1 MKTIRDFMSKNYDF
15 VSYRLTDKD
24 WKNDFLSSEEE
35 IISHSIF
42 AGCFAI
48 QDEKIEPLDGDIY
61 SSDEEVIWSKEWK
74 NEKEG
79 VQNGLTVLATADWT
93 SLNKQL

>member
-1 MKTIRDFMSKNYDF
+1 M
-15 VSYRLTDKD
+15 
-24 WKNDFLSSEEE
+24 SSEEE

-61 SSDEEVIWSKEWK
+61 SSDEEVIWFKEWK
-74 NEKEG
+74 NEEEG
-79 VQNGLTVLATADWT
+79 IQNGLTVLAAADWA

>member
-1 MKTIRDFMSKNYDF
+1 MKTIRDFMSKDYDY

-35 IISHSIF
+35 TISHSIF

-79 VQNGLTVLATADWT
+79 VQNGLTVLVSADWA
-93 SLNKQL
+93 LNKRL

>member
-1 MKTIRDFMSKNYDF
+1 MSKNYDF

-74 NEKEG
+74 NEKE
-79 VQNGLTVLATADWT
+79 VAQIVCTA
-93 SLNKQL
+93 SFRLNTDQ

>member
-1 MKTIRDFMSKNYDF
+1 MKTIRDFMSKNYDY
-15 VSYRLTDKD
+15 VSYRSTDKD
-24 WKNDFLSSEEE
+24 WEDDFLSSEEE

-48 QDEKIEPLDGDIY
+48 QDEKIEPLDGDMY

-79 VQNGLTVLATADWT
+79 IQNGLTVLVPADWDG
-93 SLNKQL
+93 LRK